1 MREALLLVFMK
12 GGHRVQ
18 QFHCCRKLIAAPL
31 LVAVVGL
38 NFYPTP
44 AVRADATS
52 LLDTIKKAGVIRI
65 GVALDPPFT
74 LQKKNGQWYSFVP
87 TIDNMLAKSLGV
99 KVRFVPTTW
108 TVIVA
113 GLQANKYDMI
123 GTSIYDT
130 PEREK
135 AISFSVPYAY
145 GGTTYVGLKSTVTKL
160 KTVKA
165 LNDTSVS
172 IAVTTASAEDYVTRR
187 LFPKARLKA
196 FPNVTTA
203 FLLQE
208 IFSRHETLFGT
219 ASFVLPGLRLKFN
232 NIGFLPDNNRG
243 IDAKG
248 ICLGL
253 RKGD

>member
-1 MREALLLVFMK
+1 MKGVCLVKHSHSGWKPIAASLLVT
-12 GGHRVQ
+12 VT
-18 QFHCCRKLIAAPL
+18 C
-31 LVAVVGL
+31 L
-38 NFYPTP
+38 NAWP
-44 AVRADATS
+44 ASGARADSTS
-52 LLDTIKKAGVIRI
+52 LLDAIKKTGVIRI
-65 GVALDPPFT
+65 GIALDPPFT

-87 TIDNMLAKSLGV
+87 TIDNMLAGSLRV

-187 LFPKARLKA
+187 LFP
-196 FPNVTTA
+196 
-203 FLLQE
+203 
-208 IFSRHETLFGT
+208 
-219 ASFVLPGLRLKFN
+219 
-232 NIGFLPDNNRG
+232 
-243 IDAKG
+243 
-248 ICLGL
+248 
-253 RKGD
+253 